1 MFLSDNTAPAC
12 PEILSYIQ
20 QHLQESTDLPYGGD
34 KLSEQLNE
42 CVSNVFEQE
51 VLVFPVLSGTASNCL
66 ALAAMCPST
75 GAVITHRSS
84 HISVDENTAPH
95 FFTGG
100 AALHQIGS
108 GSDTISPEELTRF
121 CEKRPWRDVHS
132 AVPRVL
138 TLTQATEL
146 GRVYSTEHLQEL
158 GEIASHYNMRVF
170 IDGARFANALVK
182 QKLSP
187 LAAVKP
193 SGVAAM
199 TLGAIKN
206 GTFGA
211 EALVLFD
218 TELFPAVRQKAKQ
231 TGHLASKMRYL
242 SAQLLAYFDQNLW
255 LRNAQAAN
263 CAAERLCTLLAEHP
277 HCSLAIAS
285 ETNQIFVDMPESLQL
300 HLEKAGFEIYPWHVE
315 DQACYRLV
323 TNWATSD
330 AHIDAFASALS
341 TY

>member
-1 MFLSDNTAPAC
+1 MFLSDNTAPAS
-12 PEILSYIQ
+12 PEVLSYIQ
-20 QHLQESTDLPYGGD
+20 QHLQDSVDLPYGD
-34 KLSEQLNE
+34 DQLSQKLND
-42 CVSNVFEQE
+42 CVSNIFERRVQ
-51 VLVFPVLSGTASNCL
+51 VFPVLSGTASNCL

-75 GAVITHRSS
+75 GAVITHRNS
-84 HISVDENTAPH
+84 HLSVDENTAPH

-100 AALHQIGS
+100 AALHQIGE
-108 GSDTISPEELTRF
+108 GADIISAEELSRF
-121 CEKRPWRDVHS
+121 CAKRPWRDVHS

-138 TLTQATEL
+138 TITQATEL

-170 IDGARFANALVK
+170 IDGARFANALIK

-187 LAAVKP
+187 SEAVMP
-193 SGVAAM
+193 AGVSAM

-242 SAQLLAYFDQNLW
+242 SAQLLAYFDNELW
-255 LRNAQAAN
+255 LNNARAAN
-263 CAAERLCTLLAEHP
+263 SAAERLCALLNDHP
-277 HCSLAIAS
+277 HCSLTIEC
-285 ETNQIFVDMPESLQL
+285 ETNQIFVSMPDGLQEHL
-300 HLEKAGFEIYPWHVE
+300 HKTGFETYPWHVE
-315 DQACYRLV
+315 DKACFRLV

-330 AHIDAFASALS
+330 DHINAFANALN

>member
-1 MFLSDNTAPAC
+1 MFLSDNTAPAS
-12 PEILSYIQ
+12 PEILNYIQ

-34 KLSEQLNE
+34 RLTEKLNA
-42 CVSNVFEQE
+42 CVSEIFERS
-51 VLVFPVLSGTASNCL
+51 VHVFPVLSGTASNCL

-75 GAVITHRSS
+75 GGAITHRNS

-100 AALHQIGS
+100 AALHQIGE
-108 GSDTISPEELTRF
+108 GTDTISPEELSRF
-121 CEKRPWRDVHS
+121 CAKRPWRDVHS

-158 GEIASHYNMRVF
+158 GEVANHYNMRVF

-182 QKLSP
+182 QNLSP
-187 LAAVKP
+187 SDAVMP
-193 SGVAAM
+193 SGVSAM

-218 TELFPAVRQKAKQ
+218 TDLFPAVRQKAKQ

-242 SAQLLAYFDQNLW
+242 SAQLLAYFDQDLW
-255 LRNAQAAN
+255 LNNARAAN
-263 CAAERLCTLLAEHP
+263 TAAQRLCTLLNASP
-277 HCSLAIAS
+277 HCSLTLEC
-285 ETNQIFVDMPESLQL
+285 ETNQIFVSMPDALHK
-300 HLEKAGFEIYPWHVE
+300 HLENAGFEIYPWHVE
-315 DQACYRLV
+315 DQACFRLV

-330 AHIDAFASALS
+330 AHIEAFADAIN